1 MRTSFM
7 TDRLWMLNKIIKL
20 ATTPTSSHW
29 LGQKQSNYKKRWI
42 YSLIVMSMYLLRIIY
57 YLIVVHYLCSGL
69 KNMQCLT
76 RLLRV
81 QRKATWRRRVAVSDS
96 DFQVRDEFCTNPRS
110 FTLSILYH
118 WRHLEVNFPM
128 QLTDHDLE
136 LCSKRYDWFSG
147 DCSRCPVP
155 LGPTDR
161 VQTLLVRTD
170 LVQTLLVRTG

>member
-1 MRTSFM
+1 MNMQRATLSMLLIWLDSMVMNNQSRGWLFLKKERMMRTSLM

-29 LGQKQSNYKKRWI
+29 LGQKKSNYKKRWI

-118 WRHLEVNFPM
+118 WRHLEVYFPT
-128 QLTDHDLE
+128 Q
-136 LCSKRYDWFSG
+136 
-147 DCSRCPVP
+147 
-155 LGPTDR
+155 
-161 VQTLLVRTD
+161 
-170 LVQTLLVRTG
+170 